1 MPNHL
6 RALNISTGAQI
17 VGYAFSDTEEDL
29 LVFNQETQEIKSED
43 KSVPSKYA
51 LVKKVTVFN
60 TENPNITFS
69 EVLETLEFSTM
80 ELLL

>member
-1 MPNHL
+1 M
-6 RALNISTGAQI
+6 
-17 VGYAFSDTEEDL
+17 
-29 LVFNQETQEIKSED
+29 FNQETQEIKSED